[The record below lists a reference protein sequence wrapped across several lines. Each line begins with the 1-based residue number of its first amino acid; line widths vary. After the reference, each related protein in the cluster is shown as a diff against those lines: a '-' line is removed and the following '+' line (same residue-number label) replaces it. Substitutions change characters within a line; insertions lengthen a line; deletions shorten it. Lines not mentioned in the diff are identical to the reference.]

1 MRMMCGTILAAMA
14 FAASFAESVRKQRSY
29 DDMTWGDPYVEN
41 ISDREGDAPH
51 GTRILQGFPRFQPS
65 ECPWNRVETPRSGCL
80 RRALKQARKIRTTV
94 RWSQV
99 FRRRQQVSRHAD
111 VLAREGIDIH
121 FVPISY

>member
-1 MRMMCGTILAAMA
+1 MMCGTILAAMA

-65 ECPWNRVETPRSGCL
+65 ECPWNRVETPRSGCF
-80 RRALKQARKIRTTV
+80 RAGCEIGVANLP
-94 RWSQV
+94 RWSREEGVANGFKTLQSRSYFAMFGILLKRY
-99 FRRRQQVSRHAD
+99 FR
-111 VLAREGIDIH
+111 
-121 FVPISY
+121 